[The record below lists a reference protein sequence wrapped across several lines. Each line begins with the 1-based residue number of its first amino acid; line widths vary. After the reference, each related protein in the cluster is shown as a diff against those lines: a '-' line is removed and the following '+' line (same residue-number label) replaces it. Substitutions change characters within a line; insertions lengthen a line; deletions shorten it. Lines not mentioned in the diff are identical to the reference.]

1 MAESF
6 PEVPGMRSRHEVET
20 TINGLEFIEK
30 GNESL
35 VSPVIKMYREKL
47 QYMKENK
54 ILFISKKE
62 LDVQPE
68 KKHKIKELLDEE
80 IDKTVNEIKALN
92 NI

>member
-1 MAESF
+1 
-6 PEVPGMRSRHEVET
+6 
-20 TINGLEFIEK
+20 
-30 GNESL
+30 
-35 VSPVIKMYREKL
+35 MYREKL

-80 IDKTVNEIKALN
+80 IDKTVNAIKALN